1 MIRARSPLLSL
12 FLSVLLTLTGISL
25 ASARGQLTEGDG
37 QIMVFCSGGGLVQ
50 MEIGADGK
58 PTGKSHLCPDIAAS
72 ALAALDLPPVDT
84 GRPSGKAEALV
95 PAPQRD
101 FTLPVA
107 VQPSARGPPAIV

>member
-25 ASARGQLTEGDG
+25 ASARGQLTEGNG

-72 ALAALDLPPVDT
+72 ALAALDLPPVDA
-84 GRPSGKAEALV
+84 GRPSGKAETLV
-95 PAPQRD
+95 PAPRHD
-101 FTLPVA
+101 LALPVA
-107 VQPSARGPPAIV
+107 IRPTARGPPANV